1 MNLELK
7 VPPVAA
13 GLIVAVAMGAAARW
27 LPGLAFTLPGRMPL
41 ALAIA
46 LAGVAIAL
54 AGVAAFRRRRT
65 TVDPRTPERASAI
78 VDTGVYRVSRNP
90 MYVGMLTVLVG
101 WAVFLANWAAL
112 LMLPAFVAY
121 IHRFQIVPEE
131 RALTARFG
139 PAYAAYQARVRR
151 WL

>member
-1 MNLELK
+1 
-7 VPPVAA
+7 
-13 GLIVAVAMGAAARW
+13 
-27 LPGLAFTLPGRMPL
+27 
-41 ALAIA
+41 
-46 LAGVAIAL
+46 
-54 AGVAAFRRRRT
+54 
-65 TVDPRTPERASAI
+65 
-78 VDTGVYRVSRNP
+78 
-90 MYVGMLTVLVG
+90 VG